1 MFPRAAANPLIIA
14 LSQFVFG
21 ILHHQKDASNM
32 SGVELEPSW
41 ENPVRKTLAEG
52 QPVFGLTIT
61 VPSVEVAA
69 QGANLGFDFLWI
81 EMEHSPTTL
90 ESLRNMVLATR
101 GLKALPFAR
110 VPVNELW
117 MAKRVLDSGVL
128 GVIFPFTSTPELA
141 RQAVAA
147 CKYPPLGGRGS
158 GAGLATFRW
167 PAPEGYYD
175 FADRN
180 VMVIANIEEARA
192 VENIDAIAAT
202 EGLDVLFVGTSD
214 LAFSLGFRGQQEH
227 PRVEEALGEIV
238 KAAKKHNKVVGV
250 PVGNPEQVK
259 KYLKL
264 GILFFQASTDLRLM
278 VAGAR
283 QFLEAVGITG
293 ARPKTQPLY

>member
-1 MFPRAAANPLIIA
+1 
-14 LSQFVFG
+14 
-21 ILHHQKDASNM
+21 M
-32 SGVELEPSW
+32 SPAGVELEPLW
-41 ENPVRKTLAEG
+41 ENPVRKSLAEG
-52 QPVFGLTIT
+52 KPVFGLTIT

-69 QGANLGFDFLWI
+69 QGANMGFDFLWI

-180 VMVIANIEEARA
+180 VMVIANIEEATA
-192 VENIDAIAAT
+192 VENIDAIAST

-214 LAFSLGFRGQQEH
+214 LAFSLGFRGQQDH

-238 KAAKKHNKVVGV
+238 KAAQKHNKVVGV

-259 KYLKL
+259 KYLKQ

-278 VAGAR
+278 AAGAR

-293 ARPKTQPLY
+293 AKSKTQPFY